1 MSLYEQ
7 GKDGSIRRGAVVNME
22 HCRESVWGNYRFIQC
37 PNKVKVTRDGI
48 GYCGVHDP
56 VRLAAKREAK
66 REEHLARYRVR
77 QRIEE
82 EARLDRQKR
91 EHALKAIEMIASGYN
106 DPQSLA
112 RSVLDGSFGK
122 KEEGVSEQ
130 V

>member
-7 GKDGSIRRGAVVNME
+7 REARFGGGAPVNME
-22 HCRESVWGNYRFIQC
+22 HCRESVWSFTRSTQC

-56 VRLAAKREAK
+56 VRRRASQVARDEKRF
-66 REEHLARYRVR
+66 ARVRVR
-77 QRIEE
+77 QHHAELEQAKRK
-82 EARLDRQKR
+82 KR
-91 EHALKAIEMIASGYN
+91 ENAFKAIEMIASGHN